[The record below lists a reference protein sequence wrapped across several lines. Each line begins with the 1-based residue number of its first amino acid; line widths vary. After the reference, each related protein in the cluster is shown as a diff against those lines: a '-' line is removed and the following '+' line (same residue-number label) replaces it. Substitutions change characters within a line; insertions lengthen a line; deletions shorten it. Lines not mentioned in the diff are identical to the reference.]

1 MLYKFIFLICIGLLC
16 IVFYFLFFKNIIH
29 KRIKIK
35 FKNKLKT
42 ELKKEQER
50 QQQLF
55 AIDKANKD
63 SESKDKI
70 FMEKRKLKAINDPN
84 FDLFYDEEKVL
95 HKQRLEFKNKS
106 KWKGKIH
113 YRSNKGKIYFI
124 SKEGK
129 KIYKKK
135 D

>member
-1 MLYKFIFLICIGLLC
+1 MLYKFLFLICIGLIC

-29 KRIKIK
+29 KRIKT
-35 FKNKLKT
+35 KLKN
-42 ELKKEQER
+42 ELRKEQER
-50 QQQLF
+50 QQKLF

-63 SESKDKI
+63 SERKDKI

-84 FDLFYDEEKVL
+84 FDLYYDEEKVL

-106 KWKGKIH
+106 KWKGEIH